1 MDSVNLKIHIIPS
14 ERNLSAISDFDIS
27 QDGSNFSDKNS
38 INVNKTSDGY
48 SVIFTDTIFKYL
60 DIKLFVGNL
69 IKIFTSKV
77 PNTIFNISIHYHYT
91 TLESSYDYFDNDT
104 ARKIYELHGTMMMLI
119 SSKQMQCLQ
128 YSESETLNK
137 MFDDIN
143 DTEDEMNDGSDDLK
157 ILQHMKPLKST
168 KSRKFNLQQDE
179 EEYVKNLL
187 TKYGALDD
195 SDDDNDD
202 YPNYDD
208 EEDDRK
214 IKKSNKKY
222 YGRSRVFSN
231 MKSPKQTIKKHNLL
245 ISKSNSDIKK
255 DIHIIK
261 DFLKDFIPGSARWKK
276 KFRNEILQRWIAS
289 YVISKKNMK
298 KFAKMYKNKLHDD
311 EVDENVS
318 TLANLF
324 KSYQNS

>member
-1 MDSVNLKIHIIPS
+1 MESANLKIHIIPS
-14 ERNLSAISDFDIS
+14 DRNLSAISNFDTS
-27 QDGSNFSDKNS
+27 HDGSKFSDKTS
-38 INVNKTSDGY
+38 INVNKTSEGY
-48 SVIFTDTIFKYL
+48 SVIFTDTVFKYL

-77 PNTIFNISIHYHYT
+77 PNTIFTVSIHYHYT
-91 TLESSYDYFDNDT
+91 TIECSYDYFDNDT
-104 ARKIYELHGTMMMLI
+104 ARKIYELHGTMMMLV
-119 SSKQMQCLQ
+119 SSKQMQYLR
-128 YSESETLNK
+128 YVESETLNQ

-143 DTEDEMNDGSDDLK
+143 NTEDDVNDGSDDLK
-157 ILQHMKPLKST
+157 ILQHKTHMKNDT

-187 TKYGALDD
+187 TKYGALDT
-195 SDDDNDD
+195 SDEDED
-202 YPNYDD
+202 YED
-208 EEDDRK
+208 DDRK

-255 DIHIIK
+255 DIRIIK
-261 DFLKDFIPGSARWKK
+261 DFLKDFIPGNARWKK

-298 KFAKMYKNKLHDD
+298 KFAKIYKNKLHDD

-318 TLANLF
+318 TLATLF